1 MIMKKE
7 IAEAG
12 TLFLINRWWCRVG
25 FILALLLA
33 GLYPSVAQD
42 AQADT
47 TATPA
52 DTTEAPA
59 A

>member
-52 DTTEAPA
+52 DTTEA
-59 A
+59 